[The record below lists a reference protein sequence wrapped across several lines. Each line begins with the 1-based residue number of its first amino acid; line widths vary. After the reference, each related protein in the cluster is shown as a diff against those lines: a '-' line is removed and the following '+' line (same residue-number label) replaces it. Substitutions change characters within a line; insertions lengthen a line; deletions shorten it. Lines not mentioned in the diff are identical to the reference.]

1 MLRRRGGP
9 GVLSTMARTAVI
21 SGTATATSS
30 AVNRRGAARA
40 AAAGG
45 QEAVSAAP
53 VAPPVAPEAPG
64 DAGAMVERLQQL
76 AKLRESGMLS
86 EEEFAAAKARLLS

>member
-21 SGTATATSS
+21 AGTATATSN
-30 AVNRRGAARA
+30 AINRRAAGRA
-40 AAAGG
+40 AA
-45 QEAVSAAP
+45 QSAP
-53 VAPPVAPEAPG
+53 VAPAAPEAPG
-64 DAGAMVERLQQL
+64 DAGEMVERLQQL

-86 EEEFAAAKARLLS
+86 EEEFAAAKARLLAG